1 MNVLLDNLDLYASA
15 FVGTME
21 LFLVAAVGSIVGGLL
36 LAAMRVSPV
45 PVLRVF
51 GAGYVNI
58 VRNTPL
64 TLVFFFFAFAYP
76 RLEIADLSFFAR
88 ACLALIVYTSAFV
101 CEVCAPGSTRCRSG
115 RPRRPGHWA
124 SPSARPSARSSCPR
138 RCARWCRR

>member
-15 FVGTME
+15 FVGTVK
-21 LFLVAAVGSIVGGLL
+21 LFVIAAVGSIVGGLL

-76 RLEIADLSFFAR
+76 AWRS
-88 ACLALIVYTSAFV
+88 
-101 CEVCAPGSTRCRSG
+101 STCRSSSG
-115 RPRRPGHWA
+115 PAPR
-124 SPSARPSARSSCPR
+124 
-138 RCARWCRR
+138 